1 MLSAYFFEVKT
12 LKLMTLSCIWLEPHA
27 VLNSRFVP
35 SLAVFKNLKVSR
47 ENQNFW
53 LILKNKK

>member
-1 MLSAYFFEVKT
+1 MLSAYFFGVKSLT
-12 LKLMTLSCIWLEPHA
+12 LMTLPCVWFEPHA
-27 VLNSRFVP
+27 VLNSSFVP

-53 LILKNKK
+53 LLLRNKK